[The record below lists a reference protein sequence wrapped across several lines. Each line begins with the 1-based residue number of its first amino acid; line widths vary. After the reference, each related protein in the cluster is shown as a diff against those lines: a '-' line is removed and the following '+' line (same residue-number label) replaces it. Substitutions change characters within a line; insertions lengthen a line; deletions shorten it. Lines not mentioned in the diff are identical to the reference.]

1 MEAAVKCPDMSRGA
15 RLSAHSSVS
24 TSLALC
30 ELLVSGYDSEEAEAQ
45 VDITAAGLAVIEAE
59 SGVRLDEDLIDSPHS
74 ALLIPR

>member
-1 MEAAVKCPDMSRGA
+1 M
-15 RLSAHSSVS
+15 
-24 TSLALC
+24 
-30 ELLVSGYDSEEAEAQ
+30 SGYDSEEAEAQ